1 MRTHER
7 VLARIEADLAAG
19 RWALGERLPAERAL
33 AEELG
38 VSRPSVR
45 EAIRVLEAM
54 GIVRTAVGSGPDA
67 GATVVDRPA
76 AGLGAAVRLHV
87 ASGTLAVRDVVE
99 TRVLLETW
107 AARAAAERVVAAR
120 DTGEPA
126 SEPGPGTPE
135 VAGALAAAGALLD
148 RMDDPA
154 LAAAEFREL
163 DASFHV
169 LLVRLAGNPLVEA
182 VMTGLRGAI
191 ESYVAAG
198 SAALPSWE
206 RTAARLRAEHRAVLA
221 AVTAGDG
228 ERAAR
233 EVRAHIEGFYAET
246 GL

>member
-45 EAIRVLEAM
+45 EALRVLEAM

-107 AARAAAERVVAAR
+107 AVRAVGDRGAEDGEEVVATLAEAR
-120 DTGEPA
+120 
-126 SEPGPGTPE
+126 
-135 VAGALAAAGALLD
+135 ALLD

-154 LAAAEFREL
+154 LPAADFREL
-163 DASFHV
+163 DATFHV
-169 LLVRLAGNPLVEA
+169 LLVRLAGNALVEA

-206 RTAARLRAEHRAVLA
+206 RTAARLRAEHRAVLS
-221 AVTAGDG
+221 AVAEGDG
-228 ERAAR
+228 ERAAC

>member
-1 MRTHER
+1 VRTHER

-107 AARAAAERVVAAR
+107 AVRTAAGRGARDAPDGAAALAEAR
-120 DTGEPA
+120 
-126 SEPGPGTPE
+126 
-135 VAGALAAAGALLD
+135 ALLD
-148 RMDDPA
+148 RMDERGLSADA
-154 LAAAEFREL
+154 FREL
-163 DASFHV
+163 DATFHV
-169 LLVRLAGNPLVEA
+169 LLVRLSGNALVEA
-182 VMTGLRGAI
+182 IMTGLRGAI

-198 SAALPSWE
+198 SAALPSWGH
-206 RTAARLRAEHRAVLA
+206 TAGRLRAEHRAVLD
-221 AVTAGDG
+221 AVADGDG

-233 EVRAHIEGFYAET
+233 EVRAHIEGFYRET